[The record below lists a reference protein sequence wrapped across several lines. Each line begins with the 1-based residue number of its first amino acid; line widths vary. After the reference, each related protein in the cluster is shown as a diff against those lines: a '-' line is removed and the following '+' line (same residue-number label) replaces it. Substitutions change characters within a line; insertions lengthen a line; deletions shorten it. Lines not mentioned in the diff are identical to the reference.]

1 MSNTENKDD
10 LDLDL
15 DFNLNIKIEK
25 YRSIIIQ
32 FINKNKNDLIN
43 IYMNHLSQDGYGVLI
58 INIIDLET
66 KQNVDVG
73 YIPLDMLSLEL
84 CETVN
89 ERKLQNDNEN
99 IIYFLTITPVEEKII
114 EIDIRNLM

>member
-1 MSNTENKDD
+1 MSETEIPIENTLEID
-10 LDLDL
+10 
-15 DFNLNIKIEK
+15 IKIEK

-58 INIIDLET
+58 INIIDIET
-66 KQNVDVG
+66 KQNIDVG

-84 CETVN
+84 CEKVN